1 MLKKT
6 KLRPGCFAALPILL
20 AISQGLAAQNPP
32 AAPSNRVVISD
43 MQNAPAQPANETIDR
58 VTLLDGSTMTGK
70 ILEMSA
76 TRVVIKTASAEFV
89 IDPAKVERVERNIRV
104 QQDNQRYVEIHT
116 SDKSKYRGTIKRAD
130 ANVTVLQSGGSEI
143 PVKNSDIVDIRYL
156 DSDKVRL
163 EDAIASRPAKWQLA
177 VKGGSMLMQLD
188 RFKDLLSPGY
198 FGLLQVQYPHF
209 WLPAGFRLAP
219 GLQVGYVRN
228 AGKSDA
234 STKIDLF
241 PGLFTLDIS
250 YRIGST
256 PLDVYA
262 QGLVGV
268 SLTRVLATNPAE
280 RLSLD
285 LAYGADLGF
294 RYHITPSIN
303 VSLAGTWLAVSESG
317 ATLNHLGAYAGVGL
331 LF

>member
-6 KLRPGCFAALPILL
+6 KLRPGCFAALAILL

-32 AAPSNRVVISD
+32 ATPSNRVVISD
-43 MQNAPAQPANETIDR
+43 IQNPSAQPGNETIDR

-116 SDKSKYRGTIKRAD
+116 TDKSKYRGTIKRAD

-156 DSDKVRL
+156 DADKVRL

-219 GLQVGYVRN
+219 GLQAGYVRN

-241 PGLFTLDIS
+241 PGLLTFDVS

-303 VSLAGTWLAVSESG
+303 VSLAGTWLAVSQSG